1 MTEFISKTEFAKR
14 MGVNPSTVHAA
25 CDRGRLTLLPNKD
38 QKNRLMLPWPDAKTE
53 WERLHGASQPTVD
66 VNADGSAP
74 TNETWA
80 EAKTRKDKAA
90 ADLLEL
96 QLRTKKGEL
105 LERTLVERQAFEAAR
120 RVRDAILNVPN
131 RIADQ
136 LAVETDRFKV
146 HQLMVAELNKALE
159 ELAATN
165 WEQATQEVTQE
176 IASHDEES
184 ENE

>member
-66 VNADGSAP
+66 VNAEDNAP

-136 LAVETDRFKV
+136 LAVETDRFRV

-159 ELAATN
+159 ELANEKWDAPAQETN
-165 WEQATQEVTQE
+165 DD
-176 IASHDEES
+176 DEEDTVES
-184 ENE
+184 E